1 MNYLGKIHA
10 LVTHRLNKFCELSAN
25 LQVGPLYK
33 AKLRKDLFKG
43 FGVGVKFSLDRF
55 EELMT
60 LEGGDDDL
68 SEYKIE
74 E

>member
-1 MNYLGKIHA
+1 M
-10 LVTHRLNKFCELSAN
+10 
-25 LQVGPLYK
+25 GPLYK

-60 LEGGDDDL
+60 LEGGEDDL